1 MMTKAIKLILGIGL
15 FIGFSQI
22 SNANHNAPTFES
34 DLRIDRIQVNKMRAL
49 QREFR
54 TELNHNHFR
63 DARYIKYDI
72 LELLKKDIRFQKKK
86 IRDLKASIDA
96 YSHPYYR
103 KSNHKK
109 NRHHHNDEYYN
120 DRGNNCNSS
129 DFNLHNAKKE
139 LRILR
144 RQLDDKR
151 ELLYDIEHTYYSSP
165 RELRR
170 DLRTINAII
179 DNMKADVDLHYNLNI
194 DSQYYRKAR

>member
-1 MMTKAIKLILGIGL
+1 MTKAIKLILGIGIFL
-15 FIGFSQI
+15 GFSQI
-22 SNANHNAPTFES
+22 SDANNNRPTFES
-34 DLRIDRIQVNKMRAL
+34 DLKIDRIQVNKMRVL

-54 TELNHNHFR
+54 YELNHNHFR

-86 IRDLKASIDA
+86 IRDLKADIDA

-103 KSNHKK
+103 KSNNQK
-109 NRHHHNDEYYN
+109 NKHHRNNQYYD

-129 DFNLHNAKKE
+129 NFNVNNAKKE
-139 LRILR
+139 LRLLR

-151 ELLYDIEHTYYSSP
+151 ELLHDIEHTQYYRP

-194 DSQYYRKAR
+194 DSQYYRKSR